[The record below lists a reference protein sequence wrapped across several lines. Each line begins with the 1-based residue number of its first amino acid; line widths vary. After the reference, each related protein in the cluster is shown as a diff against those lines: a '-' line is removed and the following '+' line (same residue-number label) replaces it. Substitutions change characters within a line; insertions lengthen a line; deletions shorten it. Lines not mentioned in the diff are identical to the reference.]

1 MTYTLRPFHL
11 DELTPVVELMNRSYA
26 DFGTDSNVRGEHLKL
41 WLAEPS
47 YELHILTTTDGAL
60 AGSVSFSYDAEP
72 GIFWGEMTFAPGHRR
87 PDAMAMLLDF
97 AEERARRRVA
107 EHPAPNLPVDLR
119 FSVNRTADD
128 VIAVFEAR
136 GYEYIRS
143 SYRMSKLLHQPVDDP
158 IIPAGIELRPLDRE
172 RDLRAAHAA
181 FVAAFSEHYGFQADP
196 FESWK
201 NWVLNF
207 PGDDQSLWL
216 MAWAGEQ
223 AVGFSF
229 NRALVSRPNAVWV
242 SDIGVL
248 KSHRQRG
255 LGEALLK
262 SSFKL
267 FQSRGYTWVG
277 LGVDASNQTG
287 ALRLYERAGL
297 TVYLEFVS
305 YRKVLRPTE

>member
-1 MTYTLRPFHL
+1 MTYTLRPFDF
-11 DELTPVVELMNRSYA
+11 DELAAVVEMMNSSYA
-26 DFGTDSNVRGEHLKL
+26 DFGTDSSVRPEHLKL
-41 WLAEPS
+41 WLTDLN
-47 YELHILTTTDGAL
+47 YELHIMTTADSAL
-60 AGSVSFSYDAEP
+60 VGSVSFSYDSEI

-87 PDAMAMLLDF
+87 ADVMHTLLDF
-97 AEERARRRVA
+97 AEERARLRVSETA
-107 EHPAPNLPVDLR
+107 ARPVDIR

-128 VIAVFEAR
+128 VISIFEAR

-143 SYRMSKLLHQPVDDP
+143 AYRMSMTLDQPIPDP
-158 IIPAGIELRPLDRE
+158 VIPAGIELRPYDRE

-181 FVAAFSEHYGFQADP
+181 FVAAFSEHYGFQAES
-196 FESWK
+196 FESWQQG
-201 NWVLNF
+201 VLSF

-216 MAWAGEQ
+216 MAWEGEQ

-267 FQSRGYTWVG
+267 FQARGYTWVG
-277 LGVDASNQTG
+277 LGVDAANHTG
-287 ALRLYERAGL
+287 ALRLYERAGMS
-297 TVYLEFVS
+297 VYLEFLS
-305 YRKVLRPTE
+305 YRKLLLPAD

>member
-1 MTYTLRPFHL
+1 MTYTVRPFDF
-11 DELTPVVELMNRSYA
+11 DELAAVVDMMNRSYA
-26 DFGTDSNVRGEHLKL
+26 DFGTDSTVRAEHLKL
-41 WLAEPS
+41 WLEDPY
-47 YELHILTTTDGAL
+47 YELHIMTTGDSML
-60 AGSVSFSYDAEP
+60 VGSVSFSYDAEI

-87 PDAMAMLLDF
+87 SEVIDALLIF
-97 AEERARRRVA
+97 AEERARLRVSDTA
-107 EHPAPNLPVDLR
+107 ARPVDIR

-128 VIAVFEAR
+128 VIGVFEAR
-136 GYEYIRS
+136 GYEYVRS
-143 SYRMSKLLHQPVDDP
+143 SYRMSMLLDQPIPDP
-158 IIPAGIELRPLDRE
+158 VVPEGIELRPYDRE
-172 RDLRAAHAA
+172 RDARAAHAA
-181 FVAAFSEHYGFQADP
+181 FVAAFSEHYGFQADS
-196 FESWK
+196 FESWQK
-201 NWVLNF
+201 GVLSF

-216 MAWAGEQ
+216 MAWEGEQ

-255 LGEALLK
+255 LGEALLR

-277 LGVDASNQTG
+277 LGVDASNTTG

-297 TVYLEFVS
+297 SVYLEFVS
-305 YRKVLRPTE
+305 YRKLLL